1 MRTPNHAAPR
11 CAAPVAAG
19 CDMYAAIDVIVAANP
34 TKEWKAAT
42 SCGKSVMAHLAAI
55 IKPIE
60 PPAPNAT
67 AAWVSKPP
75 DAVASRGPAVAA
87 KPSKTPAPPNAL
99 PVRAVA
105 CDDSMEMAPTLQ
117 TKHDVSILIAHIHK
131 DTNRLTS
138 TGTKRERRSRAAPPR
153 RRPRPL
159 AGCKTP

>member
-11 CAAPVAAG
+11 CAAPVADG

-42 SCGKSVMAHLAAI
+42 SWGKSVMAHLAAI

-60 PPAPNAT
+60 PPAPKAT

-105 CDDSMEMAPTLQ
+105 CDDSMEMAPTL
-117 TKHDVSILIAHIHK
+117 
-131 DTNRLTS
+131 
-138 TGTKRERRSRAAPPR
+138 
-153 RRPRPL
+153 
-159 AGCKTP
+159 

>member
-87 KPSKTPAPPNAL
+87 IPSKTPAPPNAL

-105 CDDSMEMAPTLQ
+105 CDDSMEMAPTLE
-117 TKHDVSILIAHIHK
+117 TKHDVS
-131 DTNRLTS
+131 
-138 TGTKRERRSRAAPPR
+138 
-153 RRPRPL
+153 
-159 AGCKTP
+159 

>member
-42 SCGKSVMAHLAAI
+42 SWGRSVMAHLAAI
-55 IKPIE
+55 INPIE
-60 PPAPNAT
+60 PPAPRAT

-75 DAVASRGPAVAA
+75 DAVARRGPAVAA
-87 KPSKTPAPPNAL
+87 SPSKTPAPPNAL

-105 CDDSMEMAPTLQ
+105 CDDSMEMAPTLG
-117 TKHDVSILIAHIHK
+117 TKHDVS
-131 DTNRLTS
+131 
-138 TGTKRERRSRAAPPR
+138 
-153 RRPRPL
+153 
-159 AGCKTP
+159 